1 MYFLK
6 KILKVKMHILK
17 IKKKTKFI
25 YKNYKKEHTKL
36 FQTFMSNILKLKLLK
51 ILIKLRKIL

>member
-36 FQTFMSNILKLKLLK
+36 FQTFMSNIFKVETT
-51 ILIKLRKIL
+51 